1 MSIIR
6 ERDDFHEKYVV
17 FTLPRSEVLRLKS
30 SNLFVGMNL
39 ANKVTPSHDGI
50 GL

>member
-1 MSIIR
+1 MR
-6 ERDDFHEKYVV
+6 ERQDLHAKYVV
-17 FTLPRSEVLRLKS
+17 FTLPMSEVLRLKS

-39 ANKVTPSHDGI
+39 ANKVTLSHDGI